1 MMPTLS
7 MLTNGGI
14 DSDETRGS
22 GAPQRLRRRRTTP
35 STNMAR
41 LAYGWREGDPLGFLI
56 WSDWNGQKLILGTPV
71 NVPKMKVLPTTRKL
85 H

>member
-1 MMPTLS
+1 
-7 MLTNGGI
+7 
-14 DSDETRGS
+14 
-22 GAPQRLRRRRTTP
+22 
-35 STNMAR
+35 MAR

-56 WSDWNGQKLILGTPV
+56 WSDWNGQKLILSTPV